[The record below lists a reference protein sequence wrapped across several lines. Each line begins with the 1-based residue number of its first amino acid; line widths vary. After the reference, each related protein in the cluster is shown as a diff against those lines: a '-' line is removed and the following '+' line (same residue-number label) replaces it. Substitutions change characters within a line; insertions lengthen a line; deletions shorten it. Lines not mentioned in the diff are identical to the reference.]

1 MLKMLLRVS
10 FVFFFFFHLLEQI
23 GRGRE
28 MIVSKYEGRY
38 FSFEIISQS
47 CIHSWNSNNKFVKMK
62 FKFIQIREIKI
73 RLERFFEKL
82 YLY

>member
-38 FSFEIISQS
+38 FSFEKLFRRRERVVFIVGIIIISLL
-47 CIHSWNSNNKFVKMK
+47 
-62 FKFIQIREIKI
+62 R
-73 RLERFFEKL
+73 
-82 YLY
+82 